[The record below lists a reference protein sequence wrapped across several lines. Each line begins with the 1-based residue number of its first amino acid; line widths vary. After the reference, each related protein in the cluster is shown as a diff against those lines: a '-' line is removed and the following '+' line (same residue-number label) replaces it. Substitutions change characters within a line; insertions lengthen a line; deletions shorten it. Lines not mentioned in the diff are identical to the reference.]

1 MRSVDDPTTFAKT
14 ETQLSEEVKNIFFHP
29 FGSAE
34 AASVLLFEVLFE
46 KCQRQNSCKWKFK
59 KPSSPHLQHK
69 KLGVCQGST
78 DVRFKSN
85 QMLEYSTRYFYKM
98 TGKAKRG

>member
-34 AASVLLFEVLFE
+34 AASKAKL
-46 KCQRQNSCKWKFK
+46 KWKYK
-59 KPSSPHLQHK
+59 KRSSPHLQHK

-85 QMLEYSTRYFYKM
+85 QMLEYSTRYFYKI
-98 TGKAKRG
+98 TGKAKKHKMEISI